1 MKNEEN
7 LKQVIFHSLLEINQ
21 IVQAM
26 SNQQHL
32 VNLAN
37 KLVDLQEELQDP
49 KKSIKSILPPITN
62 TNTKGRKKNTK
73 RLDILVEIVRKEDE
87 AKAAKAKKA
96 EKEAEKNIKIMQKK
110 EKRKVEETEKEVEK
124 LKIPKKIKIEATL
137 KMPIKNHH
145 LTPTTNNQYESLLR
159 DHKLKDE

>member
-96 EKEAEKNIKIMQKK
+96 EKEAEKNIKILQKK
-110 EKRKVEETEKEVEK
+110 RK
-124 LKIPKKIKIEATL
+124 KKSRR
-137 KMPIKNHH
+137 N
-145 LTPTTNNQYESLLR
+145 
-159 DHKLKDE
+159 